1 MDLNEIERKIAAQG
15 FIGTLQEFDRTDRKD
30 EKLIR
35 EIAEA
40 ASQRS
45 AFLSQQDVD
54 LLSEISGS
62 DFFRIQTIACEI
74 IPLLDVAPSEVMNL
88 VHLLVEKGGEDLAAN
103 QPNAAFRKWCASD
116 SKRADEIV
124 SSARAGDPLSLRH
137 LVFALESKG
146 DFQEALRSA
155 KASDEE
161 RIAGVLALSRMKLT
175 LVEAAQA
182 VEYILGIAETSEAKE
197 TAGLIKAALDM
208 AGKHEDLDRA
218 QFAEAFNRTRATDC
232 PITVHLMASAVHM
245 HLGQMCP
252 EEVEI
257 CLKGIL
263 EVNPENRGTI
273 REIDSALRRL
283 WKINP
288 QQAGQAAAK
297 LISRT
302 EGTIGTDELQ
312 GFFSVTES
320 DDRKNLG
327 TLATSWLLEGNYY
340 VCSTLT
346 SHLSEINRTSPCVD
360 IRPADLP
367 VDAIDQVFLCRKAIG
382 FLFLSPMTAA
392 SWIIAVLRGGHAEAA
407 SEVADLLFDPLLLNY
422 GGALK
427 DWLGDVSKADAPG
440 TEAIKNA
447 IQQANQLWDGFE
459 AAREVV
465 ELEPPASQR
474 ALVRFQEAEEAAR
487 IQEMAREKS
496 IFAQVVTTQSLLY
509 GDQSSFSM
517 KDGDGNRRSQTV
529 HMAEM
534 SVSSELPK
542 GVIFDPVGTEWLLEQ
557 FRHEQRV
564 IA

>member
-1 MDLNEIERKIAAQG
+1 MNEIERKIAAQG
-15 FIGTLQEFDRTDRKD
+15 FFGTLQEFDRTDRKD

-45 AFLSQQDVD
+45 VLLSQQDVD
-54 LLSEISGS
+54 LLSDLSGS
-62 DFFRIQTIACEI
+62 DFFSIQTIACEI

-124 SSARAGDPLSLRH
+124 SSARASDPLSLRH

-155 KASDEE
+155 KASGEE

-182 VEYILGIAETSEAKE
+182 IEYILGIAETSEAKE

-218 QFAEAFNRTRATDC
+218 QFAETFNRTTASDC

-288 QQAGQAAAK
+288 QQAGQVAAK

-312 GFFSVTES
+312 GFFSATES

-327 TLATSWLLEGNYY
+327 TLATSWLLAGNYY

-360 IRPADLP
+360 IQPADLP

-440 TEAIKNA
+440 TKAIKKA

-496 IFAQVVTTQSLLY
+496 IFAQIVTTQSLLY

>member
-15 FIGTLQEFDRTDRKD
+15 FFGTLQEFDRTDRKD
-30 EKLIR
+30 ENLIR

-40 ASQRS
+40 ASRRNVL
-45 AFLSQQDVD
+45 LSQQDVD
-54 LLSEISGS
+54 LLSELSGS
-62 DFFRIQTIACEI
+62 DFFSIQTIACEI

-116 SKRADEIV
+116 RKRAEEIV
-124 SSARAGDPLSLRH
+124 SSARTGDPLSLRH

-155 KASDEE
+155 EALGEE
-161 RIAGVLALSRMKLT
+161 RIAGVLALSRMTLT
-175 LVEAAQA
+175 LDEAARA
-182 VEYILGIAETSEAKE
+182 VEYILGIAETSKAQE

-218 QFAEAFNRTRATDC
+218 QFAEAFNRTAESDC
-232 PITVHLMASAVHM
+232 PIIVHLMASALHM
-245 HLGQMCP
+245 HLGQMCA
-252 EEVEI
+252 EEIEI
-257 CLKGIL
+257 CLEGIL

-288 QQAGQAAAK
+288 QQAGQVAAK

-312 GFFSVTES
+312 GLFSATES

-327 TLATSWLLEGNYY
+327 TLATSWLLDGNYY

-360 IRPADLP
+360 IQPADLP

-427 DWLGDVSKADAPG
+427 DWLEDVSKADAPG

-487 IQEMAREKS
+487 IQEMARDKS
-496 IFAQVVTTQSLLY
+496 IFAQLVTTQSLLY